1 MPKSK
6 PTQVIVHR
14 IELQEKERELIEP
27 LLISQSYK
35 NVVIPTAI
43 LGGVGAATYIGY
55 KAAKSFFEWGDDMID
70 DVKNSYGAMATEHF
84 IKHGGVVT
92 APVRLGQQ
100 IFKLFTTPIGK

>member
-1 MPKSK
+1 VPKSK

-55 KAAKSFFEWGDDMID
+55 KSAKKYFDWTDDLVQDMKD
-70 DVKNSYGAMATEHF
+70 SY
-84 IKHGGVVT
+84 IVQKLKS
-92 APVRLGQQ
+92 PVDYYPSTHVARYV
-100 IFKLFTTPIGK
+100 FKLFGVPFKYDDI